1 MIKLVSRMR
10 GILYKFE
17 EDHAVIQV
25 GGTARV
31 FPRAI
36 FPKQA
41 VPGDV
46 VEIEGDRVIILTNEP
61 ERLAKEFGDLMGKA
75 LKD

>member
-1 MIKLVSRMR
+1 MR

-17 EDHAVIQV
+17 EDHAVIHLD
-25 GGTARV
+25 GTAKV
-31 FPRAI
+31 FPRSI

-46 VEIEGDRVIILTNEP
+46 VEIEGDNVIILTNVP
-61 ERLAKEFGDLMGKA
+61 EKLAKEFELLIGKA
-75 LKD
+75 WEE

>member
-1 MIKLVSRMR
+1 MR

-17 EDHAVIQV
+17 EDRAVIQLD
-25 GGTARV
+25 GTAKV

-41 VPGDV
+41 EPGDV
-46 VEIEGDRVIILTNEP
+46 VEIEGDNVIILTNEP
-61 ERLAKEFGDLMGKA
+61 EKLAKEFELLIGKPWEE
-75 LKD
+75 